1 MFVFHNK
8 TYQNK
13 IIQIEQKDK
22 MRQIFVGSVS
32 HELRTPLNC
41 QMTLL
46 HTAERDPEVP
56 KNVYEKYIQPS
67 LKSSNYLLHL
77 VNGILDYTQMTLNKQ
92 PTIIFE
98 NSRIAEVI
106 DDVIDLLKMK
116 ADIRNVKL
124 YSSIHPEVPD
134 VFNTDPRRLK

>member
-1 MFVFHNK
+1 
-8 TYQNK
+8 
-13 IIQIEQKDK
+13 
-22 MRQIFVGSVS
+22 
-32 HELRTPLNC
+32 
-41 QMTLL
+41 MTLL